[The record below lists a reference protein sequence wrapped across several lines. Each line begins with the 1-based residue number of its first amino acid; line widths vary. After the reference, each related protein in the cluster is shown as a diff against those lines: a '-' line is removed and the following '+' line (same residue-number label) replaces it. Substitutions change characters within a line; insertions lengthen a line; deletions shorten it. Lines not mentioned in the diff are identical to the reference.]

1 MPSTIGSRNRLS
13 IAAGAAGPVAFVA
26 AWVGCGLATR
36 GYSPV
41 NDAISRLA
49 AADAPTRVP
58 MTAGFVT
65 FGVAVPAFAATL
77 RRTVP
82 GPAWIAA
89 VATGVATLGVAAT
102 PLDGGLEPLHAP
114 FAVAGYA
121 TLAAVPLLAA
131 RPLAAAGR
139 SGWARAS
146 LALGLVAAASLVATA
161 AGPAH
166 GAFQRAGLSAGDA
179 WLVAAAIAAWRGRLG
194 EDS

>member
-1 MPSTIGSRNRLS
+1 MRLS
-13 IAAGAAGPVAFVA
+13 NAAGIAGPIAFVA

-41 NDAISRLA
+41 SDAISRLA
-49 AADAPTRVP
+49 ARDAPTRVP

-65 FGVAVPAFAATL
+65 FGVAIPAFAATL

-82 GPAWIAA
+82 GPAWLAA
-89 VATGVATLGVAAT
+89 AATGVATLGVAAT
-102 PLDGGLEPLHAP
+102 PLDGSLEPLHAP

-131 RPLAAAGR
+131 RPLATAGR
-139 SGWARAS
+139 RSWARAS
-146 LALGLVAAASLVATA
+146 LALGLLSATSLIATA

-166 GAFQRAGLSAGDA
+166 GAFQRAGLTAGDA
-179 WLVAAAIAAWRGRLG
+179 WLVAVAVSAWRGRL
-194 EDS
+194 SN